1 MSARIPA
8 GALAAASSTMVGV
21 MDPPASPPR
30 RASRSAPR
38 PRGHD
43 GLVLVV
49 VGLLLV
55 ATLAGAAY
63 GQWKPGSDL
72 GYWLGVAGGIAM
84 LLLLAYPLRKR
95 VRALRVRGDAR
106 GFFIVHMAMGVA
118 GPLLIVLHSRLE
130 FGSLNA
136 TVAFVCMSLVAAS
149 GLVGRFLYGRIH
161 RGMNGE
167 RETLAQLRA
176 EAGAGTA
183 AVRDLQ
189 ALAPEVVARLDAFAA
204 RAEAVG
210 KAGLARPIPFVLLG
224 FAAGRERRA
233 GAAVVRRALESVAAT
248 EQWSP
253 QRLARRVAR
262 RVALIDAQLGSVQRL
277 AQLSV
282 FERLFSLWHV
292 LHVPLFWLLVASAI
306 AHVIAVHMY

>member
-1 MSARIPA
+1 M
-8 GALAAASSTMVGV
+8 
-21 MDPPASPPR
+21 
-30 RASRSAPR
+30 
-38 PRGHD
+38 
-43 GLVLVV
+43 LVV

-55 ATLAGAAY
+55 AALAGAAC
-63 GQWKPGSDL
+63 GRWKPGSDL

-106 GFFIVHMAMGVA
+106 GFFLLHMAMGVV

-176 EAGAGTA
+176 EAGAGA
-183 AVRDLQ
+183 AAMRDLQ
-189 ALAPEVVARLDAFAA
+189 ALAPEVVAPTGRVRHPRGGGGAGGSRAADPVRTAGLCRRPGAPRRRGRRPA
-204 RAEAVG
+204 RARIGRRNASSG
-210 KAGLARPIPFVLLG
+210 ARSASR
-224 FAAGRERRA
+224 AA
-233 GAAVVRRALESVAAT
+233 S
-248 EQWSP
+248 
-253 QRLARRVAR
+253 RVA
-262 RVALIDAQLGSVQRL
+262 VALIDAHLASVQRV
-277 AQLSV
+277 AQLASSSACSPGGTSCTC
-282 FERLFSLWHV
+282 RS
-292 LHVPLFWLLVASAI
+292 FWLLVACAI
-306 AHVIAVHMY
+306 AHVVAVHMY